1 VPTPLRT
8 LAWLISIPYSTIP
21 AFWFLIHPRAEYWR
35 SRRTSPYKILLP
47 VWIAMWIALAAITA
61 PWRHV
66 VLYRDK
72 RTLLP
77 AALLFCAGIILYRL
91 SGTNFTLAQLSGLPE
106 VLRTN
111 RDQRLITTGI
121 RARLR
126 HPVYLAHL
134 CEMLAWSLASA
145 LAVCW
150 ALTAFAILTGALMI
164 KLEDDELETR
174 FGDPYRAYRR
184 SVPALIPKL
193 KL

>member
-8 LAWLISIPYSTIP
+8 LAWLLCILYSTIP
-21 AFWFLIHPRAEYWR
+21 SFWLLIHPRAEYWR
-35 SRRTSPYKILLP
+35 ARRTSPYKILLP
-47 VWIAMWIALAAITA
+47 IWIAMWIILAAITF

-66 VLYRDK
+66 TLYHDN

-77 AALLFCAGIILYRL
+77 AALLLCVGILLYRL
-91 SGTNFTLAQLSGLPE
+91 SRTNFTLAQLGGLPE
-106 VLRTN
+106 LLPTN
-111 RDQRLITTGI
+111 NQQLITTGI

-134 CEMLAWSLASA
+134 CELLAWSLASA

-150 ALTAFAILTGALMI
+150 LLTAFAILTGALMI
-164 KLEDDELETR
+164 KLEDDELEKR
-174 FGDPYRAYRR
+174 FGAPYRAYRQA
-184 SVPALIPKL
+184 VPALIPKL

>member
-1 VPTPLRT
+1 
-8 LAWLISIPYSTIP
+8 
-21 AFWFLIHPRAEYWR
+21 
-35 SRRTSPYKILLP
+35 
-47 VWIAMWIALAAITA
+47 MWIALAAITY

-66 VLYRDK
+66 TLYQDN

-77 AALLFCAGIILYRL
+77 AALLFCAGLFLYRL

-106 VLRTN
+106 ILPTN
-111 RDQRLITTGI
+111 RGQRLITTGI

-134 CEMLAWSLASA
+134 CELLAWSLASA

-150 ALTAFAILTGALMI
+150 LLTAFAILTGAFMI
-164 KLEDDELETR
+164 KLEDDELEKR

>member
-1 VPTPLRT
+1 VPTPFLT

-21 AFWFLIHPRAEYWR
+21 SFWLLIHPRAEYWR

-47 VWIAMWIALAAITA
+47 IWIAMWIALASITS

-66 VLYRDK
+66 TLYNDN

-77 AALLFCAGIILYRL
+77 AALLFGAGLILYRL
-91 SGTNFTLAQLSGLPE
+91 SHTNFTLAQLSGLPE
-106 VLRTN
+106 ILRTN
-111 RDQRLITTGI
+111 HDQRLITTGI

-134 CEMLAWSLASA
+134 CELIAWSLASA

-150 ALTAFAILTGALMI
+150 LLTAFAILTGALMI
-164 KLEDDELETR
+164 KLEDDELEKR
-174 FGDPYRAYRR
+174 FGAPYRAYRQA
-184 SVPALIPKL
+184 VPALIPKL